1 MAPQVNEP
9 VIVCPKCKTGIPLT
23 ASLAAPVVEAARR
36 KFENQLAKERA
47 ELLDREEAL
56 RKQQA
61 AVEAAQRTIDSQVAS
76 RLKTRETAIAAE
88 EKRKARLALESDL
101 ATRDRTITDLACTV
115 DELNKKLTVAMGVEV
130 ECRRKE
136 RALDEKMR
144 EADVLVERR
153 VSEGVATGELKVR
166 QRIEAEASLKLAEK
180 DKLLADAHRQLE
192 EMQRRIQQGSQQ
204 LQGEVQELELEA
216 ILRARFPQ
224 DQFEPVPKG
233 EFGGDALQRVVGPS
247 GMKCGTIIWEFK
259 RTKNWSDA
267 WLAKLRSDQRTANAE
282 LAVIVSTALPKD
294 IDAFDHV
301 DGIWIT
307 SPRCVVAVALAL
319 RHLLIE
325 VTATRLSGENQQ
337 TKMELIYQYLTGARF
352 RHRIQAIVER
362 VTDMHDD
369 LDRERKT
376 MVRLWAKRE
385 EQIRQVIESTAG
397 MYGDLQGIAGRTM
410 QEIEG
415 LSPLALPDPGRSSLT
430 TSSGVAS

>member
-23 ASLAAPVVEAARR
+23 ASLAAPLIEAAQK
-36 KFENQLAKERA
+36 KFESQLAMERA
-47 ELLDREEAL
+47 ELQDREEAIK
-56 RKQQA
+56 KQQA
-61 AVEAAQRTIDSQVAS
+61 ALETAQRTIDSQVAS
-76 RLKTRETAIAAE
+76 RLKTREAAVAAE
-88 EKRKARLALESDL
+88 ERRKARLALESDL
-101 ATRDRTITDLACTV
+101 ATRDRTITDLARTV
-115 DELNKKLTVAMGVEV
+115 DELNKKLTAAMGAEV
-130 ECRRKE
+130 EYRRKE
-136 RALDEKMR
+136 RALDEKVR
-144 EADVLVERR
+144 EADLMVERR

-166 QRIEAEASLKLAEK
+166 QRVEGEASLKLAEK

-204 LQGEVQELELEA
+204 LQGEVQELQLEA
-216 ILRARFPQ
+216 ILRTKFPQ
-224 DQFEPVPKG
+224 DQIEPVAKG
-233 EFGGDALQRVVGPS
+233 DSGGDALQRVVGPS
-247 GMKCGTIIWEFK
+247 GLKCGTIIWEFK

-267 WLAKLRSDQRTANAE
+267 WLAKLRSDQRAANAE

-325 VTATRLSGENQQ
+325 VTTARVSGENRQ
-337 TKMELIYQYLTGARF
+337 TKMEVIYQYLTGPRF

-385 EQIRQVIESTAG
+385 EQIRQVVESTAG
-397 MYGDLQGIAGRTM
+397 MYGDLQGIAGRTI

-415 LSPLALPDPGRSSLT
+415 LSPLALPEPGCSPVMT
-430 TSSGVAS
+430 D